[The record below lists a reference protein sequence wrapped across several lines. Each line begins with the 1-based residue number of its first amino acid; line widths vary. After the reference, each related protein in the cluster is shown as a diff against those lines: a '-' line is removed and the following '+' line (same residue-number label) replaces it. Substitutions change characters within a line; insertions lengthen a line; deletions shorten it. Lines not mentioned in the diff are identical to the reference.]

1 LSLHSLHYR
10 KSSLVQALFRLIEA
24 ESGCI
29 KIDGVDIANLGLHTL
44 RTNISVIP
52 QTPTLFSGCSIRE
65 NLDLFHLHSD
75 DEIQRVLSACR
86 MEAVVLAMPSGWD
99 TLVTEGGQNF
109 SVGQRQLL
117 CLARAILSHCKIL
130 VLDGK
135 FGLSVHDRSMHPTL
149 AKSQRR
155 ANIIQQFLILCFVFF
170 FLCRSNCVR

>member
-1 LSLHSLHYR
+1 M
-10 KSSLVQALFRLIEA
+10 
-24 ESGCI
+24 GCI
-29 KIDGVDIANLGLHTL
+29 KIDGVDITHLGLHTL

-52 QTPTLFSGCSIRE
+52 QKPTLFSGCSIRE

-75 DEIQRVLSACR
+75 DEIQRVLKACR
-86 MEAVVLAMPSGWD
+86 METVVLGMPSGWD

-135 FGLSVHDRSMHPTL
+135 YARKIHRRSMHLTL
-149 AKSQRR
+149 AKSKRR
-155 ANIIQQFLILCFVFF
+155 ATSIQQLLIFCFVL
-170 FLCRSNCVR
+170 FLRV

>member
-1 LSLHSLHYR
+1 LCHSYSIFSFSLYTLHCR
-10 KSSLVQALFRLIEA
+10 KSTLVQALFRLIEA
-24 ESGCI
+24 ETGCI

-44 RTNISVIP
+44 RTHISVIP

-75 DEIQRVLSACR
+75 DEIQRVLTACR
-86 MEAVVLAMPSGWD
+86 MDMVVGAMPSGWD

-117 CLARAILSHCKIL
+117 CLARAILTQCKIL

-135 FGLSVHDRSMHPTL
+135 YTLSIHPPPIN
-149 AKSQRR
+149 ASHSCKEQEM
-155 ANIIQQFLILCFVFF
+155 CK
-170 FLCRSNCVR
+170 